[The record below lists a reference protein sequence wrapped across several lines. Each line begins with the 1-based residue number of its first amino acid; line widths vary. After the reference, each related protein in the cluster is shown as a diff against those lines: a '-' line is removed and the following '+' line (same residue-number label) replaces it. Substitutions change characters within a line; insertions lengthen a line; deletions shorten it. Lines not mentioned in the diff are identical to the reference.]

1 MEGWINMKTI
11 ETKYGLLNDANV
23 ASYYSTGEIESY
35 NVEEESVLDILGY
48 KLTPLYG
55 FVDQR
60 RKEFPP
66 VKVYKNGNIKSI
78 GLNDATLI
86 KTKIGVFEVE
96 KITFHKEG
104 QINRLFLLDGKLSG
118 YWSEEDEYKL
128 SKMYKFNFEF
138 AHFESK
144 VISLHFYKTGELKS
158 LTLWPKDR
166 VKLNIGS
173 YSIVSRIGFSLYESG
188 KIKSCEPF
196 RPTTI
201 KTPVGDIDAYDI
213 NAIGIHG
220 DTNSLNFYEDGSIR
234 SLITSR
240 NTITIKTPNGDDIF
254 HSPKKIRLY
263 SNSDVM
269 DTITLKLE
277 FKENLIIIDG
287 QYEYNIN
294 ENKFEIK
301 NFGEKQLTLS
311 GDL

>member
-1 MEGWINMKTI
+1 MKTI
-11 ETKYGLLNDANV
+11 EIKDGTLNNAFLANC
-23 ASYYSTGEIESY
+23 YSTGECEEYRVEGESEL
-35 NVEEESVLDILGY
+35 NVLGY
-48 KLTPLYG
+48 KLIPSYE
-55 FVDQR
+55 FPDVR
-60 RKEFPP
+60 RKEFPS
-66 VKVYKNGNIKSI
+66 VKVYKNGNIRSI
-78 GLNDATLI
+78 LLNESTSI
-86 KTKIGVFEVE
+86 TTKIGVFEVE

-138 AHFESK
+138 ALFESK

-201 KTPVGDIDAYDI
+201 KTPIGDIEAYDI

-301 NFGEKQLTLS
+301 NFGEKQFTLS

>member
-1 MEGWINMKTI
+1 MKTI
-11 ETKYGLLNDANV
+11 ETKYGLLKDANV

-35 NVEEESVLDILGY
+35 NVEGESVLDILGHT
-48 KLTPLYG
+48 LTPLYG
-55 FVDQR
+55 FLDER

-78 GLNDATLI
+78 GLNKATLI
-86 KTKIGVFEVE
+86 KTKIGVFEAE
-96 KITFHKEG
+96 KITFYKEG
-104 QINRLFLLDGKLSG
+104 PINRLFLLDGKLSG
-118 YWSEEDEYKL
+118 YWSEEDEYNL

-138 AHFESK
+138 AFFESK

-166 VKLNIGS
+166 VKLNIGD

-201 KTPVGDIDAYDI
+201 KTPIGDIDAYDI

-220 DTNSLNFYEDGSIR
+220 DTNSLNFYEDGGIR
-234 SLITSR
+234 SLITSK
-240 NTITIKTPNGDDIF
+240 NTITIKTPSGDDIF

-263 SNSDVM
+263 SSSDVM

-277 FKENLIIIDG
+277 FRENLIIIDG

-294 ENKFEIK
+294 ENEFEIK
-301 NFGEKQLTLS
+301 NFGEKQFTLS